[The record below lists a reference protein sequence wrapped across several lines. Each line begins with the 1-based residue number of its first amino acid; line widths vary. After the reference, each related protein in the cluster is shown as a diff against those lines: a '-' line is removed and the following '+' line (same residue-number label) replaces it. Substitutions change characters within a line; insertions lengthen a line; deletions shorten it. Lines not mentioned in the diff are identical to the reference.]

1 LLISA
6 GNDRLVPPE
15 DCQIL
20 FDKALE
26 PKKLVT
32 VPGYGHYEVY
42 VKPAFDAVMD
52 ETVAWFTQYMPP
64 RP

>member
-1 LLISA
+1 
-6 GNDRLVPPE
+6 VPPE